1 MNSSPKIAARI
12 PQLDGLRAIAVI
24 LVFTFHHSLIRSGWI
39 GVDIFFVLSGFLI
52 TGILRRDTGNP
63 EYWKSFY
70 AKRATRILPPLLA
83 VVIVVLLAEPH
94 FRFGSLGYLL
104 FASNIVELTPYALA
118 PLGALWS
125 LAIEEHFYFA
135 WPFVVKS
142 LKWSTLVKVSV
153 AIVLISP
160 LLRAG
165 ATLAFHH
172 FWGVSHNWNS
182 PIFLL
187 TPFRLDGLAAGALL
201 SLLLEHDRMTTTLTR
216 WSAPV
221 CVAAFGLF
229 AGLELWL
236 PGFRRTADTV
246 LFNGVGY
253 SLVVL
258 GSFCLISFL
267 MLKPASLVA
276 RFLALAPFV
285 FIGTI
290 SYGFYLFQA
299 PIKILMQHLLS
310 ASTPWAVLVLV
321 DAAATVAVA
330 SISFYFMEKPI
341 IAWGRKIGSSRRE
354 RRDIPDLVREGVH
367 PPCFPKSVQ
376 RIDNKQVPTG
386 TF

>member
-1 MNSSPKIAARI
+1 MNGSAKIATRI

-39 GVDIFFVLSGFLI
+39 GVDLFFVLSGFLI

-63 EYWKSFY
+63 RYWTSFY
-70 AKRATRILPPLLA
+70 AKRVTRILPPLLA
-83 VVIVVLLAEPH
+83 VVIVVLLTQPH
-94 FRFGSLGYLL
+94 FRFGSLGYVL

-135 WPFVVKS
+135 WPFVVKN
-142 LKWSTLVKVSV
+142 LKWSALVKASL

-165 ATLAFHH
+165 ATLVFHH
-172 FWGVSHNWNS
+172 FWGVNHNWNS

-201 SLLLEHDRMTTTLTR
+201 SLLLEHDRMTTTLKN

-221 CVAAFGLF
+221 SVAAFGLF
-229 AGLELWL
+229 FGLELWM
-236 PGFRRTADTV
+236 PGFRRTADSL

-258 GSFCLISFL
+258 GSFCLVSFL
-267 MLKPASLVA
+267 LLKPASLLA
-276 RFLALAPFV
+276 KFLALAPLA

-290 SYGFYLFQA
+290 SYGCYLYQA
-299 PIKILMQHLLS
+299 PIRTLMQHLLGP
-310 ASTPWAVLVLV
+310 STPLAVLFLV
-321 DAAATVAVA
+321 DAVVTVIVA
-330 SISFYFMEKPI
+330 SLSYYFMEKPI

-354 RRDIPDLVREGVH
+354 PKGSSDLELGGYT
-367 PPCFPKSVQ
+367 PGCFPKSAQ
-376 RIDNKQVPTG
+376 RIDNKRLTTD